1 VLLFNG
7 SIPLGGKYNLEG
19 VSMEKQKGV
28 RTTHP
33 EYDEMLETWQRC
45 DDATEGEKE
54 IHSGTVK
61 YLPKLAEEKDTDY
74 QSRLKRTPYFNA
86 VWRTIS
92 GLKGMLFR
100 KAPVVEVP
108 ASIEPYL
115 TDIDMAGTPL
125 DVFAQDTCEEILTT
139 GRIGILV
146 DRPPMPENADGT
158 PITVAQAEAYG
169 LRPMFQKYDADSIIN
184 WKSERINNAVMLTLV
199 VLKEEAS
206 VSTDQ
211 FSHVCED
218 RYRVLDLV
226 NGVYRQRVFR
236 INDRDE
242 DEQVGGDIIPLMNNQ
257 PLSFIPFEFIGVD
270 DVGDEPDTPPLLD
283 LVNMNIH
290 HYQVSAD
297 YEHGCHFSG
306 LPTLFISG
314 YNADNVQP
322 GQPNKIYIGGPSAN
336 CLPDPAAKAY
346 FVETSGNFQALRD
359 NLNEKKAE
367 MAVLGARMLEQQQKG
382 VQSADTI
389 KERSAGEQSQLA
401 GMAQITG
408 MAFTKCLEWM
418 AMWSGAD
425 GDVKYEINKD
435 FSTASITAQELTA
448 YVGAL
453 QTGALSEAE
462 FFTKM
467 QELEVI
473 SSDITLEEHQANVQI
488 KAPVLQGQTPVN
500 A

>member
-1 VLLFNG
+1 
-7 SIPLGGKYNLEG
+7 LGGKYNLEG
-19 VSMEKQKGV
+19 VSMEQSKGV
-28 RTTHP
+28 RTEHP
-33 EYDEMLETWQRC
+33 SYTEMLDTWQRC

-54 IHSGTVK
+54 IHAGGIK
-61 YLPKLAEEKDTDY
+61 YLPKLAEEKNEDY

-108 ASIEPYL
+108 AAIEPYL

-125 DVFAQDTCEEILTT
+125 DVFAQDTCEELLTT

-169 LRPMFQKYDADSIIN
+169 LRPMFQKYEADSILN
-184 WKSERINNAVMLTLV
+184 WKQERINNVMMLTLV
-199 VLKEEAS
+199 VLKEEAALNS
-206 VSTDQ
+206 DQ

-236 INDRDE
+236 IDDKGN

-257 PLSFIPFEFIGVD
+257 PLNFIPFEFIGVD
-270 DVGDEPDTPPLLD
+270 DVGPEIDTPPLMD
-283 LVNMNIH
+283 LVDMAIH

-314 YNADNVQP
+314 YNADNAQP

-336 CLPDPAAKAY
+336 CLPDPNAKAY
-346 FVETSGNFQALRD
+346 FVETSSNFTALRE

-367 MAVLGARMLEQQQKG
+367 MAVLGARMLEQQQKS
-382 VQSADTI
+382 VSSADTI
-389 KERSAGEQSQLA
+389 RERSAGEQSQLA

-408 MAFTKCLEWM
+408 MSLTKCLQWM
-418 AMWSGAD
+418 ALWSGAD

-435 FSTASITAQELTA
+435 FVPASITAQELTA

-453 QTGALSEAE
+453 QTGALSEQE
-462 FFTKM
+462 FFVKM
-467 QELEVI
+467 QEKEVI
-473 SSDITLEEHQANVQI
+473 KSDVTFEEHQANVQI
-488 KAPVLQGQTPVN
+488 KAPVLQGQNNVG